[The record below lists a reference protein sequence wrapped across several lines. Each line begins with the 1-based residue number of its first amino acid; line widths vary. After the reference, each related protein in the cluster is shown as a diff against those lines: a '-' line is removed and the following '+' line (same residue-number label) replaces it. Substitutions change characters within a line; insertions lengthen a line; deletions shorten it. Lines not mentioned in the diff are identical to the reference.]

1 MRGPPNEADFMEW
14 EIKPFG
20 KKSSVSGNPFNDG
33 DTVHCFLIQD
43 RKGNLSRKDLLRDDL
58 EQLPH
63 GDRILGRWTRTFKSD
78 PDVRQENLNHQKT
91 LEELFFSFYEA
102 KNAVG
107 SEESDT
113 LKQIVSL
120 MLERKRILRRATTSS
135 DRTSLRYLH
144 VKSKAGFEVP
154 NRNID
159 SNVVLR
165 VQEQL
170 NALIR

>member
-1 MRGPPNEADFMEW
+1 MEW

-33 DTVHCFLIQD
+33 DTVHCFLIRD

-120 MLERKRILRRATTSS
+120 MLERKRILRRAGTPAA
-135 DRTSLRYLH
+135 DKSLRYLH
-144 VKSKAGFEVP
+144 VKSKVEFEVP
-154 NRNID
+154 KRDITP
-159 SNVVLR
+159 NVIMR
-165 VQEQL
+165 VQDNL
-170 NALIR
+170 NALIAGG